1 MLLFLQTKQLQHQV
15 EELRTQKIR
24 LEERLAQEQ
33 EAKDEMDEK
42 YQ

>member
-1 MLLFLQTKQLQHQV
+1 V

-33 EAKDEMDEK
+33 EAKDEMDEN